1 MSGLEPRPERYL
13 SELSI
18 LLLIENDA
26 FFSCVNLGVRDC
38 AIITC
43 MIGQRQSSRG

>member
-13 SELSI
+13 SELRI

-26 FFSCVNLGVRDC
+26 SFSYVNLGGNVPALVPDL
-38 AIITC
+38 TF
-43 MIGQRQSSRG
+43 

>member
-26 FFSCVNLGVRDC
+26 FASFSFVKLGGNVPALVPDL
-38 AIITC
+38 TF
-43 MIGQRQSSRG
+43 

>member
-13 SELSI
+13 SELRI

-26 FFSCVNLGVRDC
+26 SFSCVNLGRFKNLLFPDLQATVSLC
-38 AIITC
+38 I
-43 MIGQRQSSRG
+43 